1 MKSKGTA
8 LYYWYIYSNGLQKV
22 NNVENKGNAI
32 KYLNKMVFFTFNLH
46 MVQNTLVKYTFEMQ
60 NFSPVMLIL
69 NRKQTSGEYLEMGQE
84 NDTFG
89 N

>member
-1 MKSKGTA
+1 
-8 LYYWYIYSNGLQKV
+8 
-22 NNVENKGNAI
+22 
-32 KYLNKMVFFTFNLH
+32 